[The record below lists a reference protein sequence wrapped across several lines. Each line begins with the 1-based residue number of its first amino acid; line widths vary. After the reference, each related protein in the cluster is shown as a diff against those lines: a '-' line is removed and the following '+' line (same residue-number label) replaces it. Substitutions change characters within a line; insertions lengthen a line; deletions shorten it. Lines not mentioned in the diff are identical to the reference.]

1 MIKQKIS
8 VVIPCYKSEKM
19 IEAVVGQVLETVVT
33 RKEYHYEIILVNDGS
48 SDNTWPVIR
57 KLAETTPHILAINF
71 AKNFGQHSAIMAAY
85 RKVTGDIV
93 LGLDDDGEH
102 DPKEMFQ
109 LIDKLQEGY
118 DYVCADYHAN
128 PSAFRRV
135 GTWLN
140 NFMATVLIGK
150 PKEVNFSSYYAMR
163 RFVVDEIIRYQ
174 RPYPYIGGLLLRA
187 TKNIGMVPL
196 QRQKRF
202 AGSSGYSLKKM
213 LRLWINGFTAFSVKP
228 LRVATALGI
237 ACAMGG
243 FIWAAALVVR
253 RLFFADFVSGY
264 VSTIVSIVFF
274 SGMIMMLLGIIGEYI
289 GRIYISINNAPQ
301 YVIREVAGMEKEGG
315 IVQKEI

>member
-1 MIKQKIS
+1 MTKQKIS
-8 VVIPCYKSEKM
+8 VVIPCYQSEKM
-19 IEAVVGQVLETVVT
+19 IEAVVEQVIETIVT
-33 RKEYHYEIILVNDGS
+33 RKEYDYEIILVNDGS
-48 SDNTWPVIR
+48 SDNTWAVIR
-57 KLAETTPHILAINF
+57 KLTEKSPHIAAINF
-71 AKNFGQHSAIMAAY
+71 AKNFGQHSALMAAY

-102 DPKEMFQ
+102 NPKEMFQ

-118 DYVCADYHAN
+118 DYVCADYQAN

-150 PKEVNFSSYYAMR
+150 PKDVNFSSYYAMR
-163 RFVVDEIIRYQ
+163 RFVVDEIVRYQ

-187 TKNIGMVPL
+187 TQNIGMVPL
-196 QRQKRF
+196 KRQRRLS
-202 AGSSGYSLKKM
+202 GSSGYSLKKM
-213 LRLWINGFTAFSVKP
+213 LQLWINGFTAFSVKP
-228 LRVATALGI
+228 LRVATGLGML
-237 ACAMGG
+237 CAVTG

-264 VSTIVSIVFF
+264 VSTIVCIVFF

-301 YVIREVAGMEKEGG
+301 YVIREVAGAEKDEE
-315 IVQKEI
+315 QN